1 MDKKEFALKQHEDW
15 HGKIEVVSRAKV
27 TNREELSVA
36 YTPGV
41 AEPCLE
47 ISKDVD
53 LSYKYTRRSN
63 LVAVITD
70 GTAVLGLVDIG
81 PEAGMPVMEGKCALF
96 KVFADVDAF
105 PLCVRSK
112 DVDEIVNTVKMI
124 AGSFGGVNLEDISA
138 PRCIEIERRLREECD
153 IPVFHDDQHG
163 TAVVVLASVLNALKV
178 VGKDITEIK
187 AVVNGA
193 GSAGMA
199 ITRLLVSRGLKNVIM
214 CDKYGSLYRGNPEMN
229 SEQAKLAELTN
240 PDNLDVKLDEAIV
253 DADLFIGVSA
263 PGILTEEMVAKMAKD
278 PIVAAAAL
286 VNSLQTIVSRNM
298 DPFNSSVLSI
308 THLQAGNTWNVIPEQ
323 ALIEGTVRTLTSEE
337 RELFGKRLKEITYGI
352 SQAYDLDT
360 EIEWIA
366 GPPATVN
373 DEEWSNFA
381 KAIAQ
386 AEKIAIGI
394 PEATLG
400 GEDFAFYLEKIRG
413 TFIKIGTGKTYPNH
427 HPKFKVNPA
436 ALSLAAKYLSQLAKQ
451 ALLKL
456 EADEND

>member
-1 MDKKEFALKQHEDW
+1 MEDDSLQKELEYQFEWFHRNPELSYEEYETTKRIKTLLQEHD
-15 HGKIEVVSRAKV
+15 IEV
-27 TNREELSVA
+27 L
-36 YTPGV
+36 
-41 AEPCLE
+41 
-47 ISKDVD
+47 D
-53 LSYKYTRRSN
+53 LPLKTG
-63 LVAVITD
+63 LVAVIR
-70 GTAVLGLVDIG
+70 GGYPGKVIALRSDID
-81 PEAGMPVMEGKCALF
+81 ALPVNEETTLSYKSEIEGKMHACGHDFHLTTIYGVALLLNENAAQF
-96 KVFADVDAF
+96 EV
-105 PLCVRSK
+105 
-112 DVDEIVNTVKMI
+112 
-124 AGSFGGVNLEDISA
+124 
-138 PRCIEIERRLREECD
+138 
-153 IPVFHDDQHG
+153 G
-163 TAVVVLASVLNALKV
+163 TI
-178 VGKDITEIK
+178 GIK
-187 AVVNGA
+187 AG
-193 GSAGMA
+193 
-199 ITRLLVSRGLKNVIM
+199 T
-214 CDKYGSLYRGNPEMN
+214 
-229 SEQAKLAELTN
+229 
-240 PDNLDVKLDEAIV
+240 
-253 DADLFIGVSA
+253 VSA
-263 PGILTEEMVAKMAKD
+263 AVDRFKINLKGFGSHAAHPQMAKD

>member
-1 MDKKEFALKQHEDW
+1 MEDDSLQKELEYQFEWFHRNPELSYEEYETTKRIKTLLQEHD
-15 HGKIEVVSRAKV
+15 IEV
-27 TNREELSVA
+27 L
-36 YTPGV
+36 
-41 AEPCLE
+41 
-47 ISKDVD
+47 D
-53 LSYKYTRRSN
+53 LPLKTG
-63 LVAVITD
+63 LVAVIR
-70 GTAVLGLVDIG
+70 GGYPGKVIALRSDI
-81 PEAGMPVMEGKCALF
+81 VALLLNEN
-96 KVFADVDAF
+96 AAQ
-105 PLCVRSK
+105 LHG
-112 DVDEIVNTVKMI
+112 TVKLLFQP
-124 AGSFGGVNLEDISA
+124 A
-138 PRCIEIERRLREECD
+138 EESSL
-153 IPVFHDDQHG
+153 G
-163 TAVVVLASVLNALKV
+163 ALKIIETGV
-178 VGKDITEIK
+178 LDDVNAIFGIHSTSQFEVGTIGIK
-187 AVVNGA
+187 AG
-193 GSAGMA
+193 
-199 ITRLLVSRGLKNVIM
+199 T
-214 CDKYGSLYRGNPEMN
+214 
-229 SEQAKLAELTN
+229 
-240 PDNLDVKLDEAIV
+240 
-253 DADLFIGVSA
+253 VSA
-263 PGILTEEMVAKMAKD
+263 AVDRFKINLKGFGSHAAHPQMAKD

>member
-1 MDKKEFALKQHEDW
+1 MEDDSLQKELEYQFEWFHRNPELSYEEYETTKRIKTLLQEHD
-15 HGKIEVVSRAKV
+15 IEV
-27 TNREELSVA
+27 L
-36 YTPGV
+36 
-41 AEPCLE
+41 
-47 ISKDVD
+47 D
-53 LSYKYTRRSN
+53 LPLKTG
-63 LVAVITD
+63 LVAVIR
-70 GTAVLGLVDIG
+70 GGYPGKVIALRSDID
-81 PEAGMPVMEGKCALF
+81 ALPVNEETTLSYKSEIEGKMHACGHDFHLTTIYGVALLLNEN
-96 KVFADVDAF
+96 AAQ
-105 PLCVRSK
+105 LHG
-112 DVDEIVNTVKMI
+112 TVKLLFQP
-124 AGSFGGVNLEDISA
+124 A
-138 PRCIEIERRLREECD
+138 EESSL
-153 IPVFHDDQHG
+153 G
-163 TAVVVLASVLNALKV
+163 ALKIIETGV
-178 VGKDITEIK
+178 LDDVNAIFGIHSTSQFEVGTIGIK
-187 AVVNGA
+187 AG
-193 GSAGMA
+193 
-199 ITRLLVSRGLKNVIM
+199 T
-214 CDKYGSLYRGNPEMN
+214 
-229 SEQAKLAELTN
+229 
-240 PDNLDVKLDEAIV
+240 
-253 DADLFIGVSA
+253 VSA
-263 PGILTEEMVAKMAKD
+263 AVDRFKINLKGFGSHAAHPQMAKD

-413 TFIKIGTGKTYPNH
+413 IFIKIGTGKTYPNH
-427 HPKFKVNPA
+427 HPKFKVNPV